1 MGEEKISTLR
11 WFIGE
16 FLKTE
21 HFKNSITLILVMTY
35 CWMMVNTLV
44 TSNEFSLLVGMVL
57 GFYFKK
63 DDAK

>member
-1 MGEEKISTLR
+1 MSENVSTLR

-21 HFKNSITLILVMTY
+21 HFKNGITMILVLTY
-35 CWMMVNTLV
+35 CWMMANALT

-63 DDAK
+63 DDPK